1 MNKKKILVLGAG
13 GMAGSMIY
21 NYLDSLDKYNMNC
34 TSRAP
39 IDNIFSIQ
47 IDIEKD
53 MKVLERKI
61 MESSPDT
68 IINCIGILVKES
80 EINPAKTIYTNSL
93 FPHLLES
100 ITKDMPTKII
110 HLSTDC
116 IFKGDI
122 TGKYS
127 EDDLPTETNW
137 YGRSKA
143 LGELKNGKDLT
154 LRMSII
160 GPQLKNGTSLFHWIA
175 TTKEKILQGFDKVY
189 WNGITT
195 LELAKQ
201 IDRILDTNLTGIYHL
216 VPEFCIPKGDL
227 VRLINEIFDCK
238 KLIESNNELRQNKV
252 LANSRKEEYNPNIP
266 EYRIQLEELKTW
278 VSNG

>member
-1 MNKKKILVLGAG
+1 MKKRILVLGAG

-21 NYLDSLDKYNMNC
+21 NYLNSLDKYNISC

-39 IDNIFSIQ
+39 VDNIFSIQ

-53 MKVLERKI
+53 MKVLEKKI
-61 MESSPDT
+61 TEFD
-68 IINCIGILVKES
+68 IVINCIGILVKES
-80 EINPAKTIYTNSL
+80 EIDLARTIYINSL

-100 ITKDMPTKII
+100 LTKDTPTKII

-160 GPQLKNGTSLFHWIA
+160 GPQLKDSTSLFQWII
-175 TTKEKILQGFDKVY
+175 TTKEKTLQGFDKVY

-195 LELAKQ
+195 LELVKQ
-201 IDRILDTNLTGIYHL
+201 IDRIIDTNLTGIYHL
-216 VPEFCIPKGDL
+216 VPGCCISKGDL
-227 VRLINEIFDCK
+227 IRLINEIFDCE
-238 KLIESNNELRQNKV
+238 KLIESNNELHQNKV
-252 LANSRKEEYNPNIP
+252 LMNNRIKEYDPKILG
-266 EYRIQLEELKTW
+266 YRIQLEELKAW
-278 VSNG
+278 MRSHG